1 MVNILEKLEA
11 LFDSAIR
18 QAFPN
23 LTVFQVVVVPTTP
36 NFGDYQFNGAM
47 SISKLLKA
55 SGKSMNPRE
64 VAAAIQ
70 SAVPSN
76 PLIDQLD
83 MAGPGFINI
92 KLKASFIQEQL
103 SLLITR
109 GVRPPCDV
117 EKKKVIVDFS
127 SPNIAKEM
135 HVGHLRSTI
144 IGDSICRLLEFLG
157 HDVLRIN
164 HVGDWGT
171 QFGMLLAHLEDR
183 FPNFAEETPP
193 IGDLQSFYKVMIH
206 ICKLL
211 FEKFK
216 LISFFV
222 RNLKFV
228 SIVTLISK
236 SVLTHAWS
244 NFSHMIQ
251 CTLKAGKQ
259 FATFLVEV
267 TLLINHILIRF
278 LLNS

>member
-1 MVNILEKLEA
+1 MPNSDGMINILEKLER

-23 LTVFQVVVVPTTP
+23 LTGFQVVVVPTTP

-55 SGKSMNPRE
+55 SGKSVNPRE
-64 VAAAIQ
+64 VATAIQ

-76 PLIDQLD
+76 PLIDQLEL
-83 MAGPGFINI
+83 AGPGFINI

-183 FPNFAEETPP
+183 FPNFATETPP
-193 IGDLQSFYKVMIH
+193 IGDLQSFYKV
-206 ICKLL
+206 
-211 FEKFK
+211 
-216 LISFFV
+216 
-222 RNLKFV
+222 
-228 SIVTLISK
+228 
-236 SVLTHAWS
+236 
-244 NFSHMIQ
+244 
-251 CTLKAGKQ
+251 
-259 FATFLVEV
+259 FLVFFYV
-267 TLLINHILIRF
+267 F
-278 LLNS
+278 SSPYLNF